1 MKRSTLIFAMVI
13 AAPWALGA
21 GADSFRCG
29 THLVTDGDSID
40 KVAAL
45 CGPPTD
51 IQRREVLQ
59 RPIRWYSGSPYYTSY
74 EPVPIPIEYWTYN
87 LGPNKLMR
95 RLKFEDGLLMDVET
109 LSHGYYS
116 ERDD

>member
-1 MKRSTLIFAMVI
+1 MKKSTLVFAMVI
-13 AAPWALGA
+13 AALWTLGA
-21 GADSFRCG
+21 AADSFRCG

-51 IQRREVLQ
+51 IQRREILQ

-74 EPVPIPIEYWTYN
+74 EPAPIPIEYWTYN
-87 LGPNKLMR
+87 LGPNRLMR

>member
-1 MKRSTLIFAMVI
+1 MKKSTVI
-13 AAPWALGA
+13 LATAIIALWAQGA

-29 THLVTDGDSID
+29 TRLVTDGDSTD

-45 CGPPTD
+45 CGPPSD
-51 IQRREVLQ
+51 IQRREILR
-59 RPIRWYSGSPYYTSY
+59 RPISWYRGRPYYMTY
-74 EPVPIPIEYWTYN
+74 EPVPIPIEYWIYN

-95 RLKFEDGLLMDVET
+95 RLKFEDGLLVDVET